1 MNKKRENGEVVVEAS
16 IVVSIALIFIT
27 VMLFIGIVLYH
38 QTMLTSVANK
48 TAASVA
54 QLYSNSS
61 KDPFT
66 GYIDDDSIYQAI
78 TYSEFK
84 TDEYIEEIEAK
95 ANALA
100 KYRLLSS
107 SMLKA
112 EIIDV
117 DIQLVAKPEEVLKSQ
132 LIVTIK
138 GRYNVPL
145 VNFFNVGDGITE
157 FSVTGRADCF
167 DILEYVNG
175 VEALGDPEGDN
186 AVPVIK
192 DTCVVTFILNK
203 YDGDFYA
210 AVPVLKGESII
221 SSNHYSHSSMP
232 KNPIFNDFE
241 FTGWVTENGTPF
253 NSVTIVNSDMTVY
266 GSWLCSVKF
275 EPAGGS
281 VSPASISV
289 PYHQTIAFPTPTRSG
304 YAFEGWYTAPEGG
317 GTQYYSGVTEITS
330 DITLYAKWRCTHDF
344 NSMEIRKG
352 TCIQKYKY
360 RYTCVRCSYSYEA
373 DGNWGTHKQGSGQV
387 TVNPSCTSTGKKIY
401 KCEYCKA
408 VLVSQTLDKL
418 PHNRDL
424 QEAAVAPT
432 CTAQGY
438 TNYRCSMCNR
448 ITYTEY
454 VNALGHS
461 MQSCNKDATCT
472 EAGYRGEKCSRCGYK
487 TGSEIK
493 ALGHDFDARCGG
505 THTLGGQSYTIGSHN
520 RSAGYT
526 QTTKA
531 ECILCIRCA
540 EPRDGWVLRGGQW
553 VSGGMICRSHTE
565 KKSNGKVIYD
575 VYCGSWK
582 SMKNLGI
589 HKNTAY

>member
-1 MNKKRENGEVVVEAS
+1 MKKRKDSGEVVVEAS
-16 IVVSIALIFIT
+16 IVVSIALIFLT

-78 TYSEFK
+78 TYSDFK
-84 TDEYIEEIEAK
+84 TDGYIEEIEAK

-112 EIIDV
+112 EIVDV
-117 DIQLVAKPEEVLKSQ
+117 DVQLVAKPEEVLKSQ

-145 VNFFNVGDGITE
+145 VGFFNIGDGTTE

-175 VEALGDPEGDN
+175 VEALGNPEGEN

-232 KNPIFNDFE
+232 KNPVFNDIE
-241 FTGWVTENGTPF
+241 FTGWVTESGAPF
-253 NSVTIVNSDMTVY
+253 NSITTVNSDMIVY
-266 GSWLCSVKF
+266 GSWLCRVNF
-275 EPAGGS
+275 EPAGGN
-281 VSPASISV
+281 VSPTSLPV
-289 PYHQTIAFPTPTRSG
+289 PYHQTINFPTPTRSG

-344 NSMEIRKG
+344 NATEIRKG
-352 TCIQKYKY
+352 TCIQKYRY
-360 RYTCVRCSYSYEA
+360 RYTCVRCPYSYEA
-373 DGNWGTHKQGSGQV
+373 DGALGTHQQGSGEV
-387 TVNPSCTSTGKKIY
+387 TVKPSCTSTGKKIF
-401 KCEYCKA
+401 KCVHCKA
-408 VLVSQTLDKL
+408 ILVSRTLDKL
-418 PHNRDL
+418 PHNRDIR
-424 QEAAVAPT
+424 ENPVAPT
-432 CTAQGY
+432 CTARGY
-438 TNYRCSMCNR
+438 TNYRCSMCRR
-448 ITYTEY
+448 ITHTDY
-454 VNALGHS
+454 VNALGHN
-461 MQSCNKDATCT
+461 MQSYNKAATCT
-472 EAGYRGEKCSRCGYK
+472 EAGYSGQKCSRCNHQN
-487 TGSEIK
+487 GSYTA
-493 ALGHDFDARCGG
+493 ALGHDLNARCGG
-505 THTLGGQSYTIGSHN
+505 VHTLGDQSYTMPDHST
-520 RSAGYT
+520 SAGYT
-526 QTTKA
+526 KTTAA
-531 ECILCIRCA
+531 ECILCTRCA
-540 EPRDGWVLRGGQW
+540 EPYGKWVTRNGQTVSEGMLCRGHIEEKSDGTKR
-553 VSGGMICRSHTE
+553 
-565 KKSNGKVIYD
+565 YD
-575 VYCGSWK
+575 VYCGGF
-582 SMKNLGI
+582 MYLKNLGI
-589 HKNTAY
+589 HAGTAY